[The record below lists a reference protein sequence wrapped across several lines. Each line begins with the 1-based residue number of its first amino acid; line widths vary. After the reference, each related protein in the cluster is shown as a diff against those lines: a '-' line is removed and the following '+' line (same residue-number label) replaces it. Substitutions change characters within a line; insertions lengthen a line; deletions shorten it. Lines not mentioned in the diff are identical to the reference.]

1 VVAEQYANLKP
12 LKVWDRI
19 SRLGSSPVTFLCLAA
34 ATLALAAKLALLYT
48 ALNAPAIPGWS
59 WGRHP
64 NTLLVAYRASACGCG
79 AHLDDAISRA
89 AQHHAQ
95 VLVVASASDA
105 GDARLA
111 TIRGD
116 RRVRVITGIQGQAL
130 RSLSPTGR
138 TTILNI
144 QHGRIGHQITGS
156 ILPDDFFN

>member
-48 ALNAPAIPGWS
+48 ALNAPAITGWS

-64 NTLLVAYRASACGCG
+64 NTVLVAYRASACGCG
-79 AHLDDAISRA
+79 AHLDNAISRA
-89 AQHHAQ
+89 TQHHAQ

-105 GDARLA
+105 GDAGLA
-111 TIRGD
+111 TIRAD
-116 RRVRVITGIQGQAL
+116 RRVQVITGVESRTFSRL
-130 RSLSPTGR
+130 CPTGK
-138 TTILNI
+138 TTILDV
-144 QHGRIGHQITGS
+144 QHGRISHQMTGS
-156 ILPDDFFN
+156 ILPDDFFD